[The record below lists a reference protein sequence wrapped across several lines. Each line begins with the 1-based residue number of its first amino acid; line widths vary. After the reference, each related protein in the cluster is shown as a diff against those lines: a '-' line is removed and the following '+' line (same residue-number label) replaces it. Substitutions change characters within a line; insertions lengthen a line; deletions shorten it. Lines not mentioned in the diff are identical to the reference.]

1 MSLAEAV
8 TQEWRTRLQ
17 GDYPKQNQTTRESI
31 IQWLIGE
38 DPERFD
44 ALSANQLAIAKQA
57 VEYRYR
63 ILQERYWGLPPERA
77 YQKLLQRLGS
87 LFLIR
92 SKVRTWISLSRDRHR
107 TVVDVL
113 QEVIQEMLQS
123 DGHLR
128 RQVAWIAQCTK
139 DLRLRNILTFA
150 SVEEYCLRPIR
161 NQPLLV
167 YRFVN
172 YLRRSQKGGMTQV
185 PSGDLVRLV
194 SEDISS
200 DEEDN
205 SLSLLDFQAVA
216 NYQEQ
221 QTWEEQQ
228 AMRNQVKQ
236 KFSSYLAEH
245 LDPTA
250 SKWLDLYL
258 QGHTQEVIAQRLNL
272 PIRQVYRLREKISYH
287 AIRVFT
293 LKDQPDLIFSWLKTS
308 LKEHNLGLTLSQW
321 EGYWKSLAPDQQQL
335 LEQLKKGRKV
345 EAIAKERNV
354 KPKQIMGEWAKL
366 YLAAQELRGAV

>member
-1 MSLAEAV
+1 
-8 TQEWRTRLQ
+8 
-17 GDYPKQNQTTRESI
+17 
-31 IQWLIGE
+31 
-38 DPERFD
+38 
-44 ALSANQLAIAKQA
+44 
-57 VEYRYR
+57 
-63 ILQERYWGLPPERA
+63 
-77 YQKLLQRLGS
+77 
-87 LFLIR
+87 
-92 SKVRTWISLSRDRHR
+92 
-107 TVVDVL
+107 
-113 QEVIQEMLQS
+113 MLQS

-128 RQVAWIAQCTK
+128 RQVAWIAQCTT

-205 SLSLLDFQAVA
+205 SLSLLDFQAVT

-236 KFSSYLAEH
+236 KFGSYLTEH

-250 SKWLDLYL
+250 CKWLELYL

-321 EGYWKSLAPDQQQL
+321 EGYWESLAPDQQQL
-335 LEQLKKGRKV
+335 LEQLKKGKNI
-345 EAIAKERNV
+345 EAIARELNV

-366 YLAAQELRGAV
+366 YSSGPRTSRSSIIA